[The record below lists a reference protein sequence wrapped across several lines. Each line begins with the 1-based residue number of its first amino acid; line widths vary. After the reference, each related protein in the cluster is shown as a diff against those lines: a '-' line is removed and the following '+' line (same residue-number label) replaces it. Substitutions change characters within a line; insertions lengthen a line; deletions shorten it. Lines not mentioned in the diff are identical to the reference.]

1 VKRPDDTRADMGLG
15 DRGFTVPQHATP
27 GSALASRLYAA
38 MSVLDVEADDDQVEL
53 ADVDRPR
60 TRGDCAEG
68 ERPCPFVGCRYH
80 LAVDV
85 LDTGSLRITGD
96 LDLEAMR
103 STCSLDVA
111 DQGEHTLLEVG
122 ELLNLTRERVRQIE
136 ERGRRNAEV
145 LLRRVHVRRDAIPF
159 LTNRTQEL

>member
-1 VKRPDDTRADMGLG
+1 VKRPDTRSDMGLG
-15 DRGFTVPQHATP
+15 ERGFTVPQHATP
-27 GSALASRLYAA
+27 GSALASRLYEA
-38 MSVLDVEADDDQVEL
+38 MSVLEADDDLVEL
-53 ADVDRPR
+53 VEVERPR
-60 TRGDCAEG
+60 TRGDCAG
-68 ERPCPFVGCRYH
+68 GVRPCPFVGCRHH

-85 LDTGSLRITGD
+85 LDTGSLRINGD

-136 ERGRRNAEV
+136 SRGQRNAQT
-145 LLRRVHVRRDAIPF
+145 LLRRLHIREDAIAVF
-159 LTNRTQEL
+159 THREQEL